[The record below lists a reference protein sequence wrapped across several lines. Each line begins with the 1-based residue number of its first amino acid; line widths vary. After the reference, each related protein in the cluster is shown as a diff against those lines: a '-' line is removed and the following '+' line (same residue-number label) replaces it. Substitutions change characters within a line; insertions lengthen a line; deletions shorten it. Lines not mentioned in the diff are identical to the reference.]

1 MATRP
6 TSTSTPSETTLQ
18 TATVEDIP
26 TIKAMVNAAY
36 SIYVERMGKP
46 PAPMS
51 EDWAQTLQT
60 HNVLVL
66 RDNKQVAGS
75 IAFHVDHESDSLK
88 IDNVVVHPD
97 MQGHGYGRF
106 LIKHAEME
114 ARQHGLPSVTLFTNA
129 KMIENTGMY
138 RRMGFVETG
147 VRVEDGFERVYF
159 CKKLM
164 E

>member
-1 MATRP
+1 MAMSP
-6 TSTSTPSETTLQ
+6 TTSTPSEPTMQ
-18 TATVEDIP
+18 TATVEDIA

-36 SIYVERMGKP
+36 SVYVERMGKP

-66 RDNKQVAGS
+66 RDNNQIVGS
-75 IAFHVDHESDSLK
+75 ITFHVAHESNSLK
-88 IDNVVVHPD
+88 IDNVVVHSD

-106 LIKHAEME
+106 LIKHVETE
-114 ARQHGLPSVTLFTNA
+114 AQQHGLPSVTLFTNA
-129 KMIENTGMY
+129 KMIENIGMY

-147 VRVEDGFERVYF
+147 MRVEEGFERVYF
-159 CKKLM
+159 CKRL
-164 E
+164 